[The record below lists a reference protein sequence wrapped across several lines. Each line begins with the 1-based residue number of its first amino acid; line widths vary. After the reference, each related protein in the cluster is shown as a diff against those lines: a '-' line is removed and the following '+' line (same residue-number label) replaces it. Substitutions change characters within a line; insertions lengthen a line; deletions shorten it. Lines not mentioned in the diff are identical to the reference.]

1 MSDKTDETKLDLKE
15 LKLDKIPEWIQGSK
29 EDVKRIIKDVV
40 ENLDSKNYT
49 ANVGGTNYN
58 LKEAENF
65 LLDIFTKDIDEN
77 VANKLY
83 KNMIKP
89 STDILIVAPDA
100 CKEKRMNIIN
110 VLNDLESVI
119 FDSAYLNYQSMDK
132 SKESDTTDM
141 PEKKS
146 TRTRIKNFNTKPN
159 A

>member
-1 MSDKTDETKLDLKE
+1 M
-15 LKLDKIPEWIQGSK
+15 
-29 EDVKRIIKDVV
+29 
-40 ENLDSKNYT
+40 
-49 ANVGGTNYN
+49 GGTNYN
-58 LKEAENF
+58 LKDAEKF

-77 VANKLY
+77 VAKKLL
-83 KNMIKP
+83 KNLIKP